1 MILGPRLRT
10 GLRRSS
16 LSFWSATLAVA
27 GATGLFVN
35 HQVGEASARAARLGG
50 LVDVPVAARP
60 LAAGRVLR
68 PADVEVRRL
77 PAAAVPEG
85 AVARSPAGRPTLV
98 PLAAGEV
105 LLATKLAPDGVRGV
119 AALLPP
125 GMRGLAV
132 PVDPAGMALE
142 RGHHVDV
149 LATFDVEAGDMEA
162 GDVEMGDGSASGSGD
177 AQPGAAASAPTFA
190 VATAALV
197 LDAGEESVTI
207 AVSPHEAPRVAFAIA
222 RGTVTLALT
231 ASAGS

>member
-1 MILGPRLRT
+1 MTLGPRLRM

-16 LSFWSATLAVA
+16 LLFWSTTLAVA
-27 GATGLFVN
+27 GATGLFVS

-50 LVDVPVAARP
+50 LRYVPVAARP
-60 LAAGRVLR
+60 IAAGRVLR

-77 PAAAVPEG
+77 PAAAVPDG

-105 LLATKLAPDGVRGV
+105 LLAAKLAPDGVRGL
-119 AALLPP
+119 AALLPA
-125 GMRGLAV
+125 GMRALAV
-132 PVDPAGMALE
+132 PVDPAGLALE

-149 LATFDVEAGDMEA
+149 LATFDVDVGAGGYAGD
-162 GDVEMGDGSASGSGD
+162 SGD
-177 AQPGAAASAPTFA
+177 AGSVSGGDSEPSTGGAGAPTFA
-190 VATAALV
+190 VATDALV

-207 AVSPHEAPRVAFAIA
+207 AVSSHEAPRVAFAIA

-231 ASAGS
+231 GRP